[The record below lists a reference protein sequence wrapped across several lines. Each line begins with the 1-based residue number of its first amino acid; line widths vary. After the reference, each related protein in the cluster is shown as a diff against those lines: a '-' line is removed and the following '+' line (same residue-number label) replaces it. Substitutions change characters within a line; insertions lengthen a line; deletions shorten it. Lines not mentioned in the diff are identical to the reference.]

1 MGITDLEVE
10 QALQRLEAR
19 WQGRLDFICKQINEQ
34 VNQGLAHIC
43 RQINEQVNARFAFH
57 REAID
62 RLTRGVARDAPGG
75 PLAELQREIAALKAS
90 PPTVNV
96 TVQHPM
102 RAVQTVER
110 DPTTQEITRTATEYE
125 H

>member
-19 WQGRLDFICKQINEQ
+19 WQGRLDFICRQVNEGFSRICKQID
-34 VNQGLAHIC
+34 
-43 RQINEQVNARFAFH
+43 EQVNAGFALH
-57 REAID
+57 REAIHHHC
-62 RLTRGVARDAPGG
+62 VARDAPSG

-110 DPTTQEITRTATEYE
+110 DPTTQEITRTETEYG